1 MSGVNRRTDRR
12 ILKIFLSGFR
22 IQSEIFTDF
31 RILQF
36 QRIADSS
43 IFWAR
48 ILDFPCIENF
58 FAWISDS
65 GRFRAKMAGR
75 IWLINYNGSADLHT
89 PIHAPPSPLSC
100 RKPRFGKRRVRVL
113 PNFIPRGSL
122 APPDFPGLFKFLIQN
137 VF

>member
-89 PIHAPPSPLSC
+89 PIHAPLPLFLVESHVLASDEYEYC
-100 RKPRFGKRRVRVL
+100 LISYRVGAWHHRI
-113 PNFIPRGSL
+113 F
-122 APPDFPGLFKFLIQN
+122 PDFLN
-137 VF
+137 S